1 MINEIT
7 QEDLAKHAAW
17 LENEPGGVR
26 IVTEVGADLSGAN
39 LRDAN
44 LSDANLIGAD
54 LIGANLRD
62 ANLRGANLRDA
73 NLRGANL
80 RDANLRGA
88 DLSGANLRDA
98 NLSDA
103 NLIGADLS
111 GANLRDANLRGA
123 NLRDANLSGANLSD
137 ANLRGAN
144 LSDADLSS
152 ANLRDADLSGANL
165 SDADL
170 SGAENI
176 PDYVTAITSIVPDG
190 DLVVYKQLQHGDIA
204 TLKIPKEARRSNA
217 TGRKCRAEYAEV
229 LAIESSSGESLAEG
243 QSRYNSEFVY
253 RVGETVHPHEWCEDR
268 WQECAGGIH
277 FYLTRYEAVNN

>member
-1 MINEIT
+1 MINQIT
-7 QEDLAKHAAW
+7 RENLAKHAAW
-17 LENEPGGVR
+17 LRGKPDGVR
-26 IVTEVGADLSGAN
+26 VVTVSHANLSYANLSGANLRSANLRDADLSYANLSYANLSGAN
-39 LRDAN
+39 LRD
-44 LSDANLIGAD
+44 
-54 LIGANLRD
+54 
-62 ANLRGANLRDA
+62 
-73 NLRGANL
+73 
-80 RDANLRGA
+80 
-88 DLSGANLRDA
+88 
-98 NLSDA
+98 
-103 NLIGADLS
+103 
-111 GANLRDANLRGA
+111 
-123 NLRDANLSGANLSD
+123 
-137 ANLRGAN
+137 
-144 LSDADLSS
+144 

-165 SDADL
+165 RDADL

-176 PDYVTAITSIVPDG
+176 PEYVTAITSIVPDG
-190 DLVVYKQLQHGDIA
+190 DLVVYKQLAKDSIA

>member
-17 LENEPGGVR
+17 LKNEPGGVR
-26 IVTEVGADLSGAN
+26 IVTVSNAD
-39 LRDAN
+39 
-44 LSDANLIGAD
+44 
-54 LIGANLRD
+54 LRD

-73 NLRGANL
+73 DLRY
-80 RDANLRGA
+80 A
-88 DLSGANLRDA
+88 DLSSANLRDA

-111 GANLRDANLRGA
+111 SA
-123 NLRDANLSGANLSD
+123 NLRDANLSGANL
-137 ANLRGAN
+137 
-144 LSDADLSS
+144 
-152 ANLRDADLSGANL
+152 RDADLSYAKNV
-165 SDADL
+165 
-170 SGAENI
+170 

-190 DLVVYKQLQHGDIA
+190 DLIVYKQLQHGDIA
-204 TLKIPKEARRSNA
+204 TLKIPASARRSNS

-229 LAIESSSGESLAEG
+229 LAIQDLDGNAKECGG
-243 QSRYNSEFVY
+243 SRYDGGFVY

-277 FYLTRYEAVNN
+277 FYLTRYEAIND

>member
-1 MINEIT
+1 MINQIT
-7 QEDLAKHAAW
+7 REDLAKHAAW
-17 LENEPGGVR
+17 LRDKPDGVR
-26 IVTEVGADLSGAN
+26 VVTVSHANLNHANLSHADLRDADLRSAN
-39 LRDAN
+39 LRDA
-44 LSDANLIGAD
+44 
-54 LIGANLRD
+54 
-62 ANLRGANLRDA
+62 
-73 NLRGANL
+73 
-80 RDANLRGA
+80 
-88 DLSGANLRDA
+88 DLSHA
-98 NLSDA
+98 NLSYA
-103 NLIGADLS
+103 NLS
-111 GANLRDANLRGA
+111 GANLRDANLRDANLSSA
-123 NLRDANLSGANLSD
+123 NLRD
-137 ANLRGAN
+137 
-144 LSDADLSS
+144 

-176 PDYVTAITSIVPDG
+176 PEYVTAITSIVPDG
-190 DLVVYKQLQHGDIA
+190 DLVVYKQLAKDSIA

>member
-1 MINEIT
+1 MINQIT
-7 QEDLAKHAAW
+7 REDLAKHAAW
-17 LENEPGGVR
+17 LRDKPDGVR
-26 IVTEVGADLSGAN
+26 VVTVSHANLNHANLSHADLRDADLRSANLRDADLSHANLSYANLSGANLRYANLRDANLSSANLRDANLSSANLSSANLRGANLRDANLSHADLSYANLSGAN

-44 LSDANLIGAD
+44 LSDA
-54 LIGANLRD
+54 
-62 ANLRGANLRDA
+62 
-73 NLRGANL
+73 
-80 RDANLRGA
+80 
-88 DLSGANLRDA
+88 DLSG
-98 NLSDA
+98 
-103 NLIGADLS
+103 
-111 GANLRDANLRGA
+111 
-123 NLRDANLSGANLSD
+123 
-137 ANLRGAN
+137 
-144 LSDADLSS
+144 ADLSS

-176 PDYVTAITSIVPDG
+176 PEYVTAITSIVPDG
-190 DLVVYKQLQHGDIA
+190 DLVVYKQLAKDSIA
-204 TLKIPKEARRSNA
+204 TLKIPASARRSNA